1 MRSRFIPVLI
11 LSSISI
17 TAISAPMP
25 TYLNSND
32 VENALPQPNVPADS
46 YRPVVP
52 QVNIAAPN
60 PQQLPLASLVYLS
73 GVQIEGGTVYEFAEI
88 AELFTHLLNRTVT
101 LKDILAVTERITQRY
116 QNDGYA
122 LSYAYLPQ
130 QNILSGEI
138 TVVLVEGYVSQHEM
152 QGDIGPVMD
161 RIKAMAQPI
170 LRERPLTKA
179 TFDRYTSLMSQIPG
193 VSLVANVAPPKTTD
207 GAVTLVTEA
216 RRRAFDGTA
225 SIQKDKGDDLQV
237 VASAISNSQTAVG
250 EQVAVTTLLPPGKD
264 HERYLR
270 LDYSQYVSNN
280 GTRLQTYVSGYK
292 SEPTNSLIRI
302 QSSNAAFDYS
312 SRKNNRASIGVSHPF
327 QISSQQIVTGVARVY
342 GVDDERKYD
351 LLATTPQPRV
361 IKDALKQSSKVRAL
375 ALEGDWRQ
383 AQQKQMRVLSAGVY
397 QGMNTLGAKSE
408 LELVGTKIKDR
419 TDLDFTRVRLSGLQT
434 NNYAD
439 ALQGVASGAVYWSRD
454 TLPES
459 EQVIF
464 GDRNFARGYPSDQ
477 AYGDKGWGAGYELG
491 YSIKLDEKWL
501 RLVQPY
507 AALDAA
513 RSWYNLSESGSASD
527 LSSAAL
533 GVRLAD
539 KKFYNLGL
547 EVARPMGD
555 KAIDSRDRSV
565 RYGVTL
571 SYSL

>member
-1 MRSRFIPVLI
+1 MRKTFIPILV
-11 LSSISI
+11 LSSVSM
-17 TAISAPMP
+17 TAISASMP

-161 RIKAMAQPI
+161 RIKAMVQPI

-270 LDYSQYVSNN
+270 LDYSQYLSNN

-302 QSSNAAFDYS
+302 QSNAAFDYS

-351 LLATTPQPRV
+351 LLATAPQPRV

-419 TDLDFTRVRLSGLQT
+419 TDLDFTRVRLSGLQS

>member
-73 GVQIEGGTVYEFAEI
+73 GVQIEGGTVYEFAET

-161 RIKAMAQPI
+161 RIKAMVQPI

-302 QSSNAAFDYS
+302 QSNAAFDYS

-419 TDLDFTRVRLSGLQT
+419 TDLDFTRVRLSGLQS

>member
-1 MRSRFIPVLI
+1 MLFRS
-11 LSSISI
+11 
-17 TAISAPMP
+17 
-25 TYLNSND
+25 
-32 VENALPQPNVPADS
+32 
-46 YRPVVP
+46 
-52 QVNIAAPN
+52 
-60 PQQLPLASLVYLS
+60 
-73 GVQIEGGTVYEFAEI
+73 
-88 AELFTHLLNRTVT
+88 
-101 LKDILAVTERITQRY
+101 
-116 QNDGYA
+116 
-122 LSYAYLPQ
+122 
-130 QNILSGEI
+130 
-138 TVVLVEGYVSQHEM
+138 
-152 QGDIGPVMD
+152 
-161 RIKAMAQPI
+161 
-170 LRERPLTKA
+170 
-179 TFDRYTSLMSQIPG
+179 
-193 VSLVANVAPPKTTD
+193 VANVAPPKTTD

-302 QSSNAAFDYS
+302 QSNAAFDYS

-419 TDLDFTRVRLSGLQT
+419 TDLDFTRVRLSGLQS

>member
-161 RIKAMAQPI
+161 RIKAMVQPI

-302 QSSNAAFDYS
+302 QSNAAFDYS

-351 LLATTPQPRV
+351 LLATAPQPRV

-419 TDLDFTRVRLSGLQT
+419 TDLDFTRVRLSGLQS

>member
-1 MRSRFIPVLI
+1 MRKTFIPILV
-11 LSSISI
+11 LSSVSM

-161 RIKAMAQPI
+161 RIKAMVQPI

-302 QSSNAAFDYS
+302 QSNAAFDYS

-419 TDLDFTRVRLSGLQT
+419 TDLDFTRVRLSGLQS

-439 ALQGVASGAVYWSRD
+439 ALQGVASGAVYWSSD

>member
-161 RIKAMAQPI
+161 RIKAMVQPI

-237 VASAISNSQTAVG
+237 LASAISNSQTAVG

-302 QSSNAAFDYS
+302 QSNAAFDYS

-361 IKDALKQSSKVRAL
+361 TKDALKQSSKVRAL

-419 TDLDFTRVRLSGLQT
+419 TDLDFTRVRLSGLQS

>member
-1 MRSRFIPVLI
+1 MRKTFIPILV
-11 LSSISI
+11 LSSVSM
-17 TAISAPMP
+17 TAISASMP

-161 RIKAMAQPI
+161 RIKAMVQPI

-302 QSSNAAFDYS
+302 QSNAAFDYS

-419 TDLDFTRVRLSGLQT
+419 TDLDFTRVRLSGLQS

>member
-161 RIKAMAQPI
+161 RIKAMVQPI

-302 QSSNAAFDYS
+302 QSNAAFDYS

-327 QISSQQIVTGVARVY
+327 QISNQQIVTGVARVY

-419 TDLDFTRVRLSGLQT
+419 TDLDFTRVRLSGLQS

>member
-302 QSSNAAFDYS
+302 QSNAAFDYS

>member
-1 MRSRFIPVLI
+1 MRKKFIPILV
-11 LSSISI
+11 LSSVSM
-17 TAISAPMP
+17 TAISASMP
-25 TYLNSND
+25 AYLNSND
-32 VENALPQPNVPADS
+32 VENSLPQPNVPTDS

-52 QVNIAAPN
+52 QVNIETPN
-60 PQQLPLASLVYLS
+60 PQKLPLASLIYLS
-73 GVQIEGGTVYEFAEI
+73 GVQIEGGSVYEFAEI
-88 AELFTHLLNRTVT
+88 AELFTGLVNRTVT
-101 LKDILAVTERITQRY
+101 LKDILVVTEQITQRY
-116 QNDGYA
+116 RDDGYA

-138 TVVLVEGYVSQHEM
+138 TVVLVEGYISQHDM
-152 QGDIGPVMD
+152 QGDIGPVAD
-161 RIKAMAQPI
+161 RIKAMAQPM

-207 GAVTLVTEA
+207 GAVILVTEA
-216 RRRAFDGTA
+216 RRRAFDATA

-270 LDYSQYVSNN
+270 LDYSQYLSNN

-292 SEPTNSLIRI
+292 SEPNNSLIRI
-302 QSSNAAFDYS
+302 QSNAAFDYS
-312 SRKNNRASIGVSHPF
+312 SRKNNRASVGVSHPF
-327 QISSQQIVTGVARVY
+327 QISNQQIVTGVARVY

-361 IKDALKQSSKVRAL
+361 IKNALKQSSRVRAL
-375 ALEGDWRQ
+375 ALEGDLRQ
-383 AQQKQMRVLSAGVY
+383 AEHKQMRVLSVGVY

-419 TDLDFTRVRLSGLQT
+419 TDLDFTRVRISGLQS

-513 RSWYNLSESGSASD
+513 RSWYNLSESGSTSD
-527 LSSAAL
+527 LASAAL

>member
-161 RIKAMAQPI
+161 RIKAMVQPI

-302 QSSNAAFDYS
+302 QSNAAFDYS

-351 LLATTPQPRV
+351 LLATAPQPRV

-419 TDLDFTRVRLSGLQT
+419 TDLDFTRVRLSGLQS

-439 ALQGVASGAVYWSRD
+439 ALQGVASGAVYWSSD

>member
-161 RIKAMAQPI
+161 RIKAMVQPI

-270 LDYSQYVSNN
+270 LDYSQYLSNN

-302 QSSNAAFDYS
+302 QSNAAFDYS

-419 TDLDFTRVRLSGLQT
+419 TDLDFTRVRLSGLQS

-439 ALQGVASGAVYWSRD
+439 ALQGVASGAVYWSSD

>member
-130 QNILSGEI
+130 QNILSGEV

-161 RIKAMAQPI
+161 RIKAMVQPI

-302 QSSNAAFDYS
+302 QSNAAFDYS

-408 LELVGTKIKDR
+408 LELVGIKIKDR
-419 TDLDFTRVRLSGLQT
+419 TDLDFTRVRLSGLQS

>member
-302 QSSNAAFDYS
+302 QSNAAFDYS

-419 TDLDFTRVRLSGLQT
+419 TDLDFTRVRLSGLQS

>member
-161 RIKAMAQPI
+161 RIKAMVQPI

-302 QSSNAAFDYS
+302 QSNAAFDYS
-312 SRKNNRASIGVSHPF
+312 SRKNNRVSIGVSHPF

-419 TDLDFTRVRLSGLQT
+419 TDLDFTRVRLSGLQS

>member
-130 QNILSGEI
+130 QNILSGEV

-152 QGDIGPVMD
+152 QGDIGPVAD
-161 RIKAMAQPI
+161 RIKAMAQPM

-302 QSSNAAFDYS
+302 QSNAAFDYS

-419 TDLDFTRVRLSGLQT
+419 TDLDFTRVRLSGLQS

>member
-1 MRSRFIPVLI
+1 MRKKFIPILV
-11 LSSISI
+11 LSSVSM
-17 TAISAPMP
+17 TAISASMP
-25 TYLNSND
+25 AYLNSND
-32 VENALPQPNVPADS
+32 VENSLPQPNVPTDS

-52 QVNIAAPN
+52 QVNIETPN
-60 PQQLPLASLVYLS
+60 PQKLPLASLVYLS
-73 GVQIEGGTVYEFAEI
+73 GVQIEGGSVYEFAEI
-88 AELFTHLLNRTVT
+88 AELFTGLVNRTVT
-101 LKDILAVTERITQRY
+101 LKDILVVTEQITQRY
-116 QNDGYA
+116 RDDGYA

-138 TVVLVEGYVSQHEM
+138 TVVLVEGYISQHDM
-152 QGDIGPVMD
+152 QGDIGPVAD
-161 RIKAMAQPI
+161 RIKAMAQPM

-207 GAVTLVTEA
+207 GAVILVTEA
-216 RRRAFDGTA
+216 RRRAFDATA

-270 LDYSQYVSNN
+270 LDYSQYLSNN

-292 SEPTNSLIRI
+292 SEPNNSLIRI
-302 QSSNAAFDYS
+302 QSNAAFDYS
-312 SRKNNRASIGVSHPF
+312 SRKNNRASVGVSHPF
-327 QISSQQIVTGVARVY
+327 QISNQQIVTGVARVY

-361 IKDALKQSSKVRAL
+361 IKNALKQSSRVRAL
-375 ALEGDWRQ
+375 ALEGDLRQ
-383 AQQKQMRVLSAGVY
+383 AEHKQMRVLSVGVY

-419 TDLDFTRVRLSGLQT
+419 TDLDFTRVRISGLQS

-513 RSWYNLSESGSASD
+513 RSWYNLSESGSTSD
-527 LSSAAL
+527 LASAAL

>member
-161 RIKAMAQPI
+161 RIKAMVQPI

-302 QSSNAAFDYS
+302 QSNAAFDYS

-419 TDLDFTRVRLSGLQT
+419 TDLDFTRVRLSGLQS

>member
-1 MRSRFIPVLI
+1 MRSRSIPVLI

-161 RIKAMAQPI
+161 RIKAMVQPI

-302 QSSNAAFDYS
+302 QSNAAFDYS

-419 TDLDFTRVRLSGLQT
+419 TDLDFTRVRLSGLQS

>member
-161 RIKAMAQPI
+161 RIKAMVQPI

-302 QSSNAAFDYS
+302 QSNAAFDYS

-419 TDLDFTRVRLSGLQT
+419 TDLDFTRVRLSGLQS

-439 ALQGVASGAVYWSRD
+439 ALQGVASGAVYWSSD